1 VPIVSDATA
10 LVALGGI
17 ESITLLEH
25 LDIEV
30 VISPWVKQREL
41 RRFGKQVDAAIEAG
55 WLRVQEP
62 SAAEVRSLI
71 YAVSHSFDLDQGEV
85 ETLVIA
91 SHQGGEPTTVVIDEG
106 EAFVFVE
113 RLLIGRDAVK
123 NWTLVCLADL
133 LHELE
138 GQGATDSAIDMMQRL
153 LDEGLYRWS
162 PEVWARYSRRREQ
175 RGLILVPR
183 APSRAR

>member
-1 VPIVSDATA
+1 VPLVCDATA

-17 ESITLLEH
+17 TSISLLER
-25 LDIEV
+25 LDAEV
-30 VISPWVKQREL
+30 VISPWIKEREL
-41 RRFGKQVDAAIEAG
+41 RRFSQQVDAGIEAG

-62 SAAEVRSLI
+62 SVTEVRNLI
-71 YAVSHSFDLDQGEV
+71 NAVSRSFDLDQGEA

-91 SHQGGEPTTVVIDEG
+91 SHQGGRPTTVVIDEG

-123 NWTLVCLADL
+123 SWTLVCLADL

-138 GQGATDSAIDMMQRL
+138 GQGIIDSAIDTMQRL

-162 PEVWARYSRRREQ
+162 PAVWAHYSRRRDQ
-175 RGLILVPR
+175 RGMILVPR
-183 APSRAR
+183 TPSQAR